1 MSVEQEIKNGA
12 TRFEAAFNQRDAAA
26 LAADYAEDA
35 VLLPPDSPAE
45 RGRQAVESGYQEV
58 IEAGWKNMTLGS
70 IEIGSDG
77 DLAYHIGTYAADV
90 PTKEGTSNRVKGK
103 FLDVYKRQ
111 GDGSWKIQATMFNSD
126 EPASQ

>member
-12 TRFEAAFNQRDAAA
+12 ARFEAAFNRGDAAA
-26 LAADYAEDA
+26 IGADYAEDA
-35 VLLPPDSPAE
+35 LLLPPESPAE
-45 RGRQAVESGYQEV
+45 RGRQAVESGYRELF
-58 IEAGWKNMTLGS
+58 EAGWKNITIGS

-90 PTKEGTSNRVKGK
+90 PTTEGTTTRDKGK
-103 FLDVYKRQ
+103 YLDVYKRQ
-111 GDGSWKIQATMFNSD
+111 GDGSWKLQATMFNSD